1 MQVTD
6 ITAVR
11 RTIEAG
17 KALLNVDTTQLREE
31 SLAETLLELVIR
43 AMREGKPVAI
53 QFYLDAL
60 THTLDEAKANG
71 KPLHLFALAIDERRP
86 GEHAT
91 AFAALPEAADFG
103 AYLTEAVR
111 KASRAYNVKDVV
123 DLKEMVDLAFAPLGG
138 H

>member
-6 ITAVR
+6 LTAVR

-71 KPLHLFALAIDERRP
+71 KPLHLFVLAIDERKP
-86 GEHAT
+86 GQHAA
-91 AFAALPEAADFG
+91 AFAALPEADDFAG
-103 AYLTEAVR
+103 YVLTAVR
-111 KASRAYNVKDVV
+111 KAASTEDP
-123 DLKEMVDLAFAPLGG
+123 DDGGLEELFDHIFAPAGV